1 MSPFR
6 RQKSFKRRVVDA
18 VRKAP
23 KRGRRLRAAAAELD
37 VSWARSAPARF
48 VRERFMQFVLNP
60 VMDYYAARQA
70 TGREKLSAL
79 KGPVILVANHA
90 SHMDTPVILSALP
103 RKLRKRTAVAA
114 AADYFY
120 RNKLTASIVSLIFN
134 TVPIERRPGSNASV
148 TRSTSHL
155 DTLLDDGWNL
165 LLFPEGTRARG
176 GTSGRVRRGAAV
188 LAAAHNLAIIPIRVT
203 GTADAMPPGRI
214 WPKRL
219 RGRLFSH
226 RHRITVSFGEPIPPV
241 GDTQALIERVQT
253 FFDSTPGGGPSLN
266 PYRRRD
272 AKSDSAKLYGNG
284 SKPNGNVVNF
294 TANENGA
301 GSDGLHG
308 DGTGVNGHGDYS
320 SSSSSQSIVRA
331 TALRHLR

>member
-1 MSPFR
+1 
-6 RQKSFKRRVVDA
+6 
-18 VRKAP
+18 
-23 KRGRRLRAAAAELD
+23 
-37 VSWARSAPARF
+37 
-48 VRERFMQFVLNP
+48 
-60 VMDYYAARQA
+60 
-70 TGREKLSAL
+70 
-79 KGPVILVANHA
+79 
-90 SHMDTPVILSALP
+90 
-103 RKLRKRTAVAA
+103 
-114 AADYFY
+114 
-120 RNKLTASIVSLIFN
+120 
-134 TVPIERRPGSNASV
+134 
-148 TRSTSHL
+148 
-155 DTLLDDGWNL
+155 
-165 LLFPEGTRARG
+165 
-176 GTSGRVRRGAAV
+176 V

-284 SKPNGNVVNF
+284 SKPNGNVVKF